1 MKTIALTYITTAFL
15 MLGLDSIWLT
25 LTAETLYRARLGGL
39 LLPTFAAVPALVFYL
54 IYTLGL
60 VIFAGLPSLAAGSWR
75 YAATRGG
82 LMGGIAYATYD
93 LTNQATL
100 RGWSTV
106 ITLVDMGW
114 GVTLSAA
121 AATGSY
127 FMVKAALAR

>member
-1 MKTIALTYITTAFL
+1 
-15 MLGLDSIWLT
+15 
-25 LTAETLYRARLGGL
+25 
-39 LLPTFAAVPALVFYL
+39 
-54 IYTLGL
+54 
-60 VIFAGLPSLAAGSWR
+60 
-75 YAATRGG
+75 
-82 LMGGIAYATYD
+82 MGGIAYATYD

>member
-1 MKTIALTYITTAFL
+1 

-25 LTAETLYRARLGGL
+25 LTAEPLYRARLGSL
-39 LLPTFAAVPALVFYL
+39 LLPTFAAMPALVFYL

-60 VIFAGLPSLAAGSWR
+60 VIFAGLPSLAVGSWR
-75 YAATRGG
+75 FAATRGG
-82 LMGGIAYATYD
+82 LMGGVAYATYD

-100 RGWSTV
+100 KGWSSA
-106 ITLVDMGW
+106 ITMADMSW

-127 FMVKAALAR
+127 FIVKAALAR